1 MKSLKN
7 FVIMLDK
14 EESECR
20 LVRDINFYIVFGV
33 NEYKEEIHSLVLNNK
48 TDYPFLENQI
58 KSWGGNIKLVSLKEI
73 IKFYSESLFK
83 KN

>member
-1 MKSLKN
+1 MKSSKN

-14 EESECR
+14 DENDCR
-20 LVRDINFYIVFGV
+20 LVKDIKFYIVFGV
-33 NEYKEEIHSLVLNNK
+33 NEYKEEIHSLILKNK

-73 IKFYSESLFK
+73 IKFYAESLFER
-83 KN
+83 N

>member
-14 EESECR
+14 HEEDCR
-20 LVRDINFYIVFGV
+20 VVKDIKFYIVFGV
-33 NEYKEEIHSLVLNNK
+33 NEYKEEIHSLIIKNK

-73 IKFYSESLFK
+73 IKFYAESLFAK
-83 KN
+83 S